1 MFPALAVAVVVAL
14 AVTLLL
20 TRPWDEAEVAESP
33 VAPPLTEEQAQQL
46 AGQLAD
52 TDPAVVAPAIAEAV
66 RAEYQASPAPLLPEG
81 GTLTIDPATFTPG
94 TEVGYATV
102 QASAVGPQTGQFLVA
117 LVYEDQE
124 WHVLA
129 TMPQ

>member
-1 MFPALAVAVVVAL
+1 MLAIAAAATV
-14 AVTLLL
+14 AVTLWLA
-20 TRPWDEAEVAESP
+20 RSSDEAADAGP
-33 VAPPLTEEQAQQL
+33 PTAPPLTEQQAQEL

-52 TDPAVVAPAIAEAV
+52 PDPAVVASVIAEAV
-66 RAEYQASPAPLLPEG
+66 RAEYEAAAAPLVPAG
-81 GTLTIDPATFTPG
+81 GTLTINPATFTPG

-102 QASAVGPQTGQFLVA
+102 QASATGPQTGQFLVA

-129 TMPQ
+129 TVPQ

>member
-1 MFPALAVAVVVAL
+1 MLAIAAAATVAATLWL
-14 AVTLLL
+14 A
-20 TRPWDEAEVAESP
+20 RSSDEAADAGP
-33 VAPPLTEEQAQQL
+33 PTAPPLTEEQAQQL

-81 GTLTIDPATFTPG
+81 GTLIIDLATFTPG

-102 QASAVGPQTGQFLVA
+102 QASAAGPQTGQFLVA